1 MKLVKIYTL
10 VITIMLGSTCAMAQQ
25 NEQIVIGEKFK
36 LHSNILGGEREI
48 YISLPPKY
56 DEHLQD
62 FPVVF
67 VLEAEFLFE
76 TTKSITQLLAM
87 RSEMPSSIIVG
98 IPNNTPEDRHEY
110 TILPHG
116 GRVYDHLKFF
126 RNELIPYIEKNYRAN
141 KHRTIIGLSPT
152 TGLVF
157 EAFWGEPDLFTG
169 YIGLTTHLVWNPRK
183 GVKMIDKLISGITDP
198 NHPKAAIY
206 FVTADKDAN
215 RTAYAQQE
223 NAEAVEKL
231 ENLPKINV
239 RFKFE
244 ILNNDEHYAVVPTG
258 IRNAFKLIYP
268 YHKSVFTTY
277 RNSEKAVEDY
287 RKHYKSLSE
296 IYGFEMY
303 PVEFGAPHS
312 DSISGFAKYLHRF
325 KNNKDA
331 IELLRLGID
340 YFPNSANLHMKLAE
354 AYKREG
360 QTDLALEAANKS
372 IRLAIKYRPYELNN
386 FKEALKNIE
395 N

>member
-1 MKLVKIYTL
+1 MKIVKIYAL
-10 VITIMLGSTCAMAQQ
+10 IVMIMFVGPSMMAQQ
-25 NEQIVIGEKFK
+25 TKQIVIGEKFK
-36 LHSNILGGEREI
+36 LHSEILGGEREI

-56 DEHLQD
+56 NEHVED
-62 FPVVF
+62 YPVVF

-110 TILPHG
+110 TISPHG

-169 YIGLTTHLVWNPRK
+169 YIGLTTHLAWNPRK
-183 GVKMIDKLISGITDP
+183 DVKMIDKLISGITDP
-198 NHPKAAIY
+198 NHPKSAIY
-206 FVTADKDAN
+206 FVTADKDVN

-223 NAEAVEKL
+223 YAEAAEKL
-231 ENLPKINV
+231 EDLPKGNV
-239 RFKFE
+239 RFKLE
-244 ILNNDEHYAVVPTG
+244 VLKDEEHYAVVPIG

-268 YHKSVFTTY
+268 YHKSAFAAY
-277 RNSEKAVEDY
+277 RDSKNPVEDF
-287 RKHYKSLSE
+287 RNHYKSLSSA
-296 IYGFEMY
+296 YGFEMY

-312 DSISGFAKYLHRF
+312 DSVTGFAKYLHRF
-325 KNNKDA
+325 KENKDA
-331 IELLRLGID
+331 IALLQLGIE
-340 YFPNSANLHMKLAE
+340 YFPNSADLYMKLAE

-360 QTDLALEAANKS
+360 QGSKAAEMANRSVELAS
-372 IRLAIKYRPYELNN
+372 QYRPHELAK
-386 FKEALKNIE
+386 FRASMDALKR
-395 N
+395 